1 MGLATFASL
10 FSGMKP
16 CAAIDQCLKIIV
28 SYILSNFL
36 AVTPIIAGIH
46 DTCDVSAKISY
57 CINCLKQSLLG
68 EGERIR
74 ITGQGRKHS
83 ASMA

>member
-10 FSGMKP
+10 FSGMKS
-16 CAAIDQCLKIIV
+16 CAAIDQCLKTIV

-57 CINCLKQSLLG
+57 YINCLKQSLLG
-68 EGERIR
+68 EGERIC

-83 ASMA
+83 ASMV

>member
-46 DTCDVSAKISY
+46 DTHVMSVPK
-57 CINCLKQSLLG
+57 SLTVL
-68 EGERIR
+68 
-74 ITGQGRKHS
+74 TV
-83 ASMA
+83 

>member
-10 FSGMKP
+10 FSGMKS
-16 CAAIDQCLKIIV
+16 CAAIDQCLKTIV

-57 CINCLKQSLLG
+57 YINCLKQSLLG
-68 EGERIR
+68 EGERIC
-74 ITGQGRKHS
+74 ITGQGRKCS